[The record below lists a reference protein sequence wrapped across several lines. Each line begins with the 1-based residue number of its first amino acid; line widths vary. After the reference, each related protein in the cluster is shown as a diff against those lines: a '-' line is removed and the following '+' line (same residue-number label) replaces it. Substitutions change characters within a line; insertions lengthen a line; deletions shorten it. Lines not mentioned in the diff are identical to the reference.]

1 MKKFVK
7 KTLLHNDPDGPETAR
22 QLEITPKWL
31 KAYNTTQYNTNLQLF
46 TDDHDQFLVLYGL
59 IWFYGV

>member
-1 MKKFVK
+1 MSND
-7 KTLLHNDPDGPETAR
+7 HNGPETAG